1 LNPPLQKENNVN
13 ISSIA
18 EKMMVVTIVAL
29 FTLSAAPARTNAQT
43 DPGLGNQPKAPVFH
57 HLTIDDGL
65 THNTVFHVL
74 QDRQGFIWATTVEG
88 INKYDGMTI
97 TNFTPQAAGS
107 QSTPQFFQTMLEDR
121 DGILWFCNY
130 GAGLVRHDP
139 VLNTWKY
146 YQLVSGRSV
155 RYLHDENDDASLSHN
170 FVVHVMRDSRGQ
182 LWVSTWGGGLN
193 RFDEQNQQF
202 IRYRSDPHDP
212 DSLSNDLALYFSEDR
227 SGALWFGTSGGINTY
242 DPGGQRFARYQH
254 LPDNP
259 NSLPAGRVREITQ
272 DGDGVFWIA
281 MWDQGLVRFD
291 REQNTFTRYQ
301 ADPDNPNSLSN
312 DNIFDIRY
320 DPRHSRLWVA
330 TTAGLNRFDL
340 SSETWTQYRADPGN
354 PDAMAS
360 DWVSGVDVDAKGDL
374 WLAVY
379 GAGLHR
385 FDPESETFTRYRHDP
400 KNAGSMPANGNLNYV
415 KAAADGKLWVGG
427 DASISLFDPET
438 EKALNFTPEEHGISG
453 LTSHQTYQDR
463 QGTIWV
469 STTSGVNKYDPGTNR
484 FTSYPQI
491 GTVLADDAQGNLW
504 VIAGKSLARFNPE
517 SGNLRRYDED
527 DGLLSNA
534 LEPTAGYAGSNGEIF
549 VGGAKGFNSFFPDQ
563 LPDNPT
569 APQVVLTAFELL
581 NKPVAVGGESPL
593 QQHINVA
600 RNITLPYDYTV
611 LSLKFAAL
619 NYRAPQK
626 NRYAYMLEGFDQ
638 DWVYVDSA
646 NRLATYT
653 NLDPGAYTFRVKAS
667 NNDGVWNEAGTA
679 LALTITPPWWGT
691 WWFRAATAAVMF
703 VLVFTGY
710 RMRIRSIEER
720 SRELERQVAA
730 RTNELAESNQLLQLA
745 KEAAEAA
752 NQAKSEFLAHM
763 SHELRTPLNGIL
775 GYADILTRRADG
787 TGAMTQGL
795 DIIRQSGKHLLTL
808 INDVL
813 DLARIEAGKMDLHRT
828 AFYLPYFLR
837 QIIGIVRTRAEAK
850 HLALTYEALSPLP
863 PGVVT
868 DETRLRQVLLNLLGN
883 AVKFTDRGHVS
894 LTVAVLDTIGPEAG
908 EPQATVRFSVE
919 DTGIGL
925 TPDQI
930 SRIFQPF
937 EQAHEDDRRAEGV
950 GLGLAIGRQI
960 VELMG
965 SRLQVKSVVGQGSTF
980 WFDLALPVT
989 DAVAQERPG
998 LVSGISGYDGARR
1011 TVLVVD
1017 DKPYNR
1023 LVVRDLLEPLGFAVH
1038 TAEDGQQAIDKT
1050 VALRPDAIVMDL
1062 VMPGK
1067 TGIEAIREIRQRPE
1081 FNDLP
1086 IIAVSASV
1094 LEVKQEKSR
1103 LAGCDAFLPKPIDT
1117 ARLLD
1122 LLAAH
1127 MKLKWIY
1134 TEPEPATQAPM
1145 VPPPAEELATLRTL
1159 ARAGRVLDLEK
1170 HAVRLAGMEDTYVP
1184 FAEKL
1189 QQLAREI
1196 EIDRIISLIEQFSK
1210 EKPNG

>member
-1 LNPPLQKENNVN
+1 MNPPLQKENNVN

-57 HLTIDDGL
+57 HLTIDDGM

-146 YQLVSGRSV
+146 YQHDDNNPNSLANDTLWLLFQDRDGILWVSTFDGLSRFDPAREQFTNYLHDPDNPNSLGSAVAGQIQQAADGKLWIGTFGGGLDKFDPATETFTHHRNAPDNPESLSDDNVGTIWMDPDGTIWVGTNNGLNHFDPVSGRSV

-837 QIIGIVRTRAEAK
+837 
-850 HLALTYEALSPLP
+850 
-863 PGVVT
+863 
-868 DETRLRQVLLNLLGN
+868 
-883 AVKFTDRGHVS
+883 
-894 LTVAVLDTIGPEAG
+894 
-908 EPQATVRFSVE
+908 
-919 DTGIGL
+919 
-925 TPDQI
+925 
-930 SRIFQPF
+930 
-937 EQAHEDDRRAEGV
+937 
-950 GLGLAIGRQI
+950 
-960 VELMG
+960 
-965 SRLQVKSVVGQGSTF
+965 
-980 WFDLALPVT
+980 
-989 DAVAQERPG
+989 
-998 LVSGISGYDGARR
+998 
-1011 TVLVVD
+1011 
-1017 DKPYNR
+1017 
-1023 LVVRDLLEPLGFAVH
+1023 
-1038 TAEDGQQAIDKT
+1038 
-1050 VALRPDAIVMDL
+1050 
-1062 VMPGK
+1062 
-1067 TGIEAIREIRQRPE
+1067 
-1081 FNDLP
+1081 
-1086 IIAVSASV
+1086 
-1094 LEVKQEKSR
+1094 
-1103 LAGCDAFLPKPIDT
+1103 
-1117 ARLLD
+1117 
-1122 LLAAH
+1122 
-1127 MKLKWIY
+1127 
-1134 TEPEPATQAPM
+1134 
-1145 VPPPAEELATLRTL
+1145 
-1159 ARAGRVLDLEK
+1159 
-1170 HAVRLAGMEDTYVP
+1170 
-1184 FAEKL
+1184 
-1189 QQLAREI
+1189 
-1196 EIDRIISLIEQFSK
+1196 
-1210 EKPNG
+1210 